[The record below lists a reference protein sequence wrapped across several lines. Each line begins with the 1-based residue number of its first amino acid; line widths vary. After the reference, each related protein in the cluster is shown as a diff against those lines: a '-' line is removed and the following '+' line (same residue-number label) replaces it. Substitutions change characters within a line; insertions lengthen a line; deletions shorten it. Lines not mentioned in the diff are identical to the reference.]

1 MGYAMRMCARTFAS
15 VSFFLCFLLIIAS
28 LAGLPGCSSSSSGGG
43 GGPQPIS
50 VTIANKITTIAAGAA
65 AVTLNASVK
74 NDSTN
79 SGVTWALVT
88 GGNACSPACGSLS
101 GATSTSIT
109 YTPPATLPAAPNN
122 APTITATSVKDTS
135 KSDSD
140 GFTITAPAIS
150 VTITNKITSVVAGS
164 TAITF
169 QATVHNDSANKG
181 VTWALNEPN
190 GSPCPT
196 GCGALSGNTST
207 SVTYTPPSSDF
218 GPPFDTP
225 VLVATSV
232 SDTTKSDS
240 DSFTVVALTVTI
252 TNKIKSIKTGSPAVT
267 LHAVV
272 QNDPTNSGVLW
283 SLSDTSGQCS
293 PACGTLTNTT
303 TTSAVYTPPATVP
316 AAPANT
322 PDINASSVHGSAF
335 DDDTFDIISTTVSSC
350 AGSPTGHES
359 RLSGHYAFFAEGS
372 SGVGSSIAGSFA
384 PDGTGK
390 ITDLGGGVGGEVDFN
405 NGLNPIHATVVPSG
419 SLYTVGVDPTG
430 AGDLGCLQTLTS
442 DGTTTIY
449 RFSLNGAAGGAVAT
463 KGRIIEFDDQSGNNT
478 GFRMSGALLKQDPT
492 AFSSG
497 DTSHL
502 QANYAFGVS
511 GIGAGSGV
519 AAGGSFVLTPSTGV
533 ISSMTFDEDL
543 SGTNLGQTTGATGTI
558 TGVSAKT
565 GRALLSILSTST
577 FAPTG
582 LGVYI
587 VNANEL
593 FLASLEPAQPGIPS
607 GAPGVRYAGRAIV
620 SMATSSSTQLN
631 GNFIF
636 HLSATPGCT
645 GSSCGAIA
653 LGVVTLTST
662 NSTSGTSS
670 GTLEGYDVT
679 QGPVSLPLNGTYSI
693 TPGTGRVTLSAS
705 FNVSLPVLYLA
716 APVASTEDITA
727 FIIGTDPTG
736 IFGLIEPGASSAVTT
751 SSLAG
756 NYFFGDEQPRD
767 GTVVNRV
774 GVVAIAS
781 SGAATGTED
790 DSATAGVSTNAVS
803 YTVTIDNSSGDDTGN
818 VGANSF
824 AVTNGTKLFFF
835 EEGTSA
841 SRPPASI
848 TVVEKQ

>member
-15 VSFFLCFLLIIAS
+15 VSPFPCFLLIIVS

-43 GGPQPIS
+43 GPQPIS
-50 VTIANKITTIAAGAA
+50 VTIANKMTTIAAGAA
-65 AVTLNASVK
+65 AVTLNASVQ
-74 NDSTN
+74 NDSTG

-101 GATSTSIT
+101 GATSTSVT

-140 GFTITAPAIS
+140 GFTITAPPIS

-164 TAITF
+164 AAITF
-169 QATVHNDSANKG
+169 QATVHNDSAAKG
-181 VTWALNEPN
+181 VTWALKEPN
-190 GSPCPT
+190 GSPCGT
-196 GCGALSGNTST
+196 GCGVLTGNTST
-207 SVTYTPPSSDF
+207 SVIYTPPSSDF
-218 GPPFDTP
+218 GAPFDTP
-225 VLVATSV
+225 VLVATSA

-283 SLSDTSGQCS
+283 SLSDTSGPCS

-303 TTSAVYTPPATVP
+303 TTNAVYTPPATVP

-322 PDINASSVHGSAF
+322 PDINASSVHGLAF
-335 DDDTFDIISTTVSSC
+335 DDDTFDIINTTVSSC

-359 RLSGHYAFFAEGS
+359 RLSGQYAFFAEGS
-372 SGVGSSIAGSFA
+372 GGIGSSIAGSFA
-384 PDGTGK
+384 PNGSGG
-390 ITDLGGGVGGEVDFN
+390 ITDLGGSVGGEVDFN

-430 AGDLGCLQTLTS
+430 AGDLGCLQTLTP

-449 RFSLNGAAGGAVAT
+449 RFSLNGAAGAVAT

-478 GFRMSGALLKQDPT
+478 GFRMSGVLLKQDPT

-502 QANYAFGVS
+502 QNNYAFGVS
-511 GIGAGSGV
+511 GIGAGTGV
-519 AAGGSFVLTPSTGV
+519 AAGGSFVLAPSTGV

-582 LGVYI
+582 LALYI

-593 FLASLEPAQPGIPS
+593 FLASLEPALPGIPS
-607 GAPGVRYAGRAIV
+607 GTPGVRYAGRAIV

-653 LGVVTLTST
+653 LGVVTLTTT
-662 NSTSGTSS
+662 NSTSGSSS

-679 QGPVSLPLNGTYSI
+679 QGPASLPLNGTYTI
-693 TPGTGRVTLSAS
+693 TPSTGRVTLSAS

-727 FIIGTDPTG
+727 FIVGTDPTG
-736 IFGLIEPGASSAVTT
+736 IFGLIEPGAPSAVTT
-751 SSLAG
+751 NSLAG
-756 NYFFGDEQPRD
+756 SYFFGDEQPRD

-774 GVVAIAS
+774 GVVVIS
-781 SGAATGTED
+781 STGAATGTED

-803 YTVTIDNSSGDDTGN
+803 YTVTIDNSSGNGTGN
-818 VGANSF
+818 VGTNSF
-824 AVTNGTKLFFF
+824 AVTNGTTKLFFF
-835 EEGTSA
+835 EEGTASA
-841 SRPPASI
+841 RAPASI

>member
-1 MGYAMRMCARTFAS
+1 
-15 VSFFLCFLLIIAS
+15 
-28 LAGLPGCSSSSSGGG
+28 
-43 GGPQPIS
+43 
-50 VTIANKITTIAAGAA
+50 VTIANKITTIAAGAT
-65 AVTLNASVK
+65 AVTLNASVP
-74 NDSTN
+74 NDSTS
-79 SGVTWALVT
+79 SGVTWALVI
-88 GGNACSPACGSLS
+88 GGNACSPTCGSLS
-101 GATSTSIT
+101 AATSTSVT

-164 TAITF
+164 SAITF
-169 QATVHNDSANKG
+169 QATVHNDTASKG

-190 GSPCPT
+190 GSPCPI

-207 SVTYTPPSSDF
+207 AVTYTPPSSDN

-225 VLVATSV
+225 ILVATSV

-252 TNKIKSIKTGSPAVT
+252 TNKIKSIKIGSAAVT

-283 SLSDTSGQCS
+283 NLSDTSGPCS
-293 PACGTLTNTT
+293 PACGTLTSTT

-316 AAPANT
+316 AFPANV
-322 PDINASSVHGSAF
+322 PDINASSAHGLAF
-335 DDDTFDIISTTVSSC
+335 DDDTFDIINTTVSSC

-359 RLSGHYAFFAEGS
+359 RLSGQYAFFAEGS

-384 PDGTGK
+384 PNGSGG

-449 RFSLNGAAGGAVAT
+449 RFSLNGAAGAVAT

-478 GFRMSGALLKQDPT
+478 GFRMSGVLLKQDPT
-492 AFSSG
+492 AFSTG

-502 QANYAFGVS
+502 QKNYAFGVS
-511 GIGAGSGV
+511 GIGEGSGV
-519 AAGGSFVLTPSTGV
+519 AAGGSFVLAPSTGV

-582 LGVYI
+582 LALYI

-593 FLASLEPAQPGIPS
+593 FLASLEPALPGIPS
-607 GAPGVRYAGRAIV
+607 GTPGVRYAGRAIV

-679 QGPVSLPLNGTYSI
+679 QGPASLPLNGTYTI
-693 TPGTGRVTLSAS
+693 TPSTGRVTLSAS

-716 APVASTEDITA
+716 APVVASTEDITA
-727 FIIGTDPTG
+727 FIVGTDPTG
-736 IFGLIEPGASSAVTT
+736 IFGLIEPGASSGVTT
-751 SSLAG
+751 NSLAG
-756 NYFFGDEQPRD
+756 SYFFGDEQPRD
-767 GTVVNRV
+767 GTVVNRA
-774 GVVAIAS
+774 GVVAIS
-781 SGAATGTED
+781 SVGVATGTED

-803 YTVTIDNSSGDDTGN
+803 YTVTIDNSSGDGTGN

-824 AVTNGTKLFFF
+824 AVTNGTTKLFFF
-835 EEGTSA
+835 EEGTASA
-841 SRPPASI
+841 RAPASI